1 MHERFRARTNICR
14 KNRVSIGPNSS
25 DSLTKLFVLRDAPAK
40 RTRDLAIPRFVVLL
54 FLPFYSIIRIIRDE
68 SGQVRPIEGKLQS
81 GLPDRIARSNVFKY
95 RRDRPSAFDASLSS
109 LRLNFAGD
117 FTTR

>member
-40 RTRDLAIPRFVVLL
+40 QTRDLAIPQFVILL
-54 FLPFYSIIRIIRDE
+54 FLPIIRLHR
-68 SGQVRPIEGKLQS
+68 
-81 GLPDRIARSNVFKY
+81 
-95 RRDRPSAFDASLSS
+95 
-109 LRLNFAGD
+109 
-117 FTTR
+117 